1 MPITADFDRLLSA
14 VLGLIAVIYLARC
27 IVGGFLYL
35 LGRVPGAIGARSRRM
50 ADRVTPAL
58 VRRAA
63 ATILGAAV
71 VGGTGLAG
79 AQAAPASAPPQPSA
93 SGAQHHAVAIPDM
106 DRGPL
111 PSTVASVPS
120 TVASVPPTVASVP
133 PTSGRPATSARPTA
147 PDQPSAS
154 GSYRVNAGDCL
165 WDLAAEQLRARHGGT
180 PASPLQIDKQW
191 RRWYALNRDAIG
203 TDPAIIVPG
212 TRLQVPGPDRP
223 GGGESTP
230 RSPEDGSNR
239 PELEG
244 GGVR

>member
-27 IVGGFLYL
+27 VVGGFLYL
-35 LGRVPGAIGARSRRM
+35 LGRVPGGIGARSKRM

-79 AQAAPASAPPQPSA
+79 AQATPATMPPQPSA

-111 PSTVASVPS
+111 PP

-133 PTSGRPATSARPTA
+133 PTSGRPATTARPTA
-147 PDQPSAS
+147 PDQPRSS
-154 GSYRVNAGDCL
+154 GSYQVNAGDCL
-165 WDLAAEQLRARHGGT
+165 WDLAAKQLRTRHGGR
-180 PASPLQIDKQW
+180 PASPPQIDKQW
-191 RRWYALNRDAIG
+191 RRWYALNRDTIG
-203 TDPAIIVPG
+203 SDPAIIVPG
-212 TRLQVPGPDRP
+212 TRLQVPGPGRP
-223 GGGESTP
+223 GGGESTSG
-230 RSPEDGSNR
+230 SPEGGSNLAG
-239 PELEG
+239 LEG
-244 GGVR
+244 GSVR